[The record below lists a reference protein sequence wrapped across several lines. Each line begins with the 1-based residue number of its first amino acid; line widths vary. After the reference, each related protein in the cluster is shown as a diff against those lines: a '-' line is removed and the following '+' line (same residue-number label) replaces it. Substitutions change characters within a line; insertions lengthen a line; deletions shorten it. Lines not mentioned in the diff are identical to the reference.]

1 MKIFAPQNRV
11 PVAAFRQSA
20 GPAIKTEKSAA
31 VCRHA
36 ATSRSAFTM
45 VEIALCL
52 AIVGFAL
59 VAIIGVLP
67 AGLNVQKENR
77 EDTILNQDSTVW
89 LDAIRSGSFGY
100 DELTNYVD
108 RIVVSSQNFDAN
120 SQPVGGLIQTV
131 GEASPH
137 NNGRNNGSSDPTLSV
152 VFNGGA
158 SVVGLLSTPRFGPPT
173 IGAPATAVFSTN
185 NVYAYVRAM
194 SGSATEKPPQGNADV
209 RDGAFSYRMVV
220 EVLPVGWVDYA
231 GILTNA
237 TDAVMRGNLADVRLL
252 CRWPLKEPFSSTLAL
267 DRPAVGNSR
276 IVFRAQASGQLPAVP
291 NGIYPAVRFYFFQ
304 PQQYQ

>member
-1 MKIFAPQNRV
+1 MKIFAPQNPV

-108 RIVVSSQNFDAN
+108 RIVVSSQNFDVN
-120 SQPVGGLIQTV
+120 SQPVGALIRTV
-131 GEASPH
+131 GERVPH
-137 NNGRNNGSSDPTLSV
+137 ANGDLQV

-158 SVVGLLSTPRFGPPT
+158 SIVGLLSTPRFGPPT
-173 IGAPATAVFSTN
+173 INPPAGAVFSTN
-185 NVYAYVRAM
+185 NVYAYVRAI
-194 SGSATEKPPQGNADV
+194 SGSATEKPPQGNVDV

-220 EVLPVGWVDYA
+220 EVLPVGWIDYD

-237 TDAVMRGNLADVRLL
+237 TDFVMRGNLADVRLL